1 MYIIYDKKRGDNSIL
16 ELDIS
21 NNQVKEIDNTKD
33 IIQEFI
39 NELQNNLENNKWEEK
54 NFINKLGKEFNIS
67 QEHLKGLNDKIDD
80 FLQEIYSSVGQVM
93 YIGYDKDTNI
103 FYEAHYNDN
112 NIEKNEMFDEYAKSH
127 GIGTFHISF
136 NNKFPNDNVWY
147 RDADFIETDIKSA
160 IKDYLKD
167 GSDIENITFSILKE
181 KYKDSEYIESLYEK
195 YYN

>member
-1 MYIIYDKKRGDNSIL
+1 M

-127 GIGTFHISF
+127 GIGTFRISF

-167 GSDIENITFSILKE
+167 GNDIENITFSILKE